1 LRKYSKEIKEA
12 FEGVI
17 SIADHL
23 KNENDD
29 NSYPMITQHK

>member
-1 LRKYSKEIKEA
+1 LRKYSREIKEA

-29 NSYPMITQHK
+29 NSVSKITHD